1 MAYVRVACEIAGVSR
16 ATAYRTRGEV
26 KQFARQWD
34 EAIKEACDRLE
45 QEAWRRGVAGVERPV
60 TVAGEREVI
69 REYSDRML
77 EMLLK
82 AHRPEKY
89 RERYDVTTRTGGSD
103 LDQEIRRLTEDSTRG
118 RDAIGLL
125 VLPEASWI

>member
-1 MAYVRVACEIAGVSR
+1 
-16 ATAYRTRGEV
+16 
-26 KQFARQWD
+26 
-34 EAIKEACDRLE
+34 
-45 QEAWRRGVAGVERPV
+45 VAGVERPV

-103 LDQEIRRLTEDSTRG
+103 LDQEIRRLTEELNERAR
-118 RDAIGLL
+118 RDR
-125 VLPEASWI
+125 PPRPP